1 MYMGGGGGGVMQQQ
15 GKRNRQN
22 RGVPNFSKQMN
33 ISNCLLIIQR
43 GNGFFVLVICWAI
56 WTVRLGRKDPVPHP
70 HSTPLLMFF
79 CLLTVLCIAL
89 NFMIWAS
96 KPARQSTGSF
106 VHPEQA
112 SREGDVSTHLVK
124 VTPPPLPMA
133 PYANGPPDRNDE
145 SSPPPPSMAPLSGK
159 KNLGPPKGFL
169 LKNPCC
175 LYRRCLG
182 MLIIRECFVCM
193 TGE

>member
-1 MYMGGGGGGVMQQQ
+1 MVDITGGWGGGASSPHPTSPLGHKKVTIFGLKNSGLKRAVLDSPQPVHVHGRGGGVMQQQ

-124 VTPPPLPMA
+124 VTPPPL
-133 PYANGPPDRNDE
+133 
-145 SSPPPPSMAPLSGK
+145 
-159 KNLGPPKGFL
+159 
-169 LKNPCC
+169 
-175 LYRRCLG
+175 
-182 MLIIRECFVCM
+182 
-193 TGE
+193 